1 MRYFKIYCLLGALI
15 STNANAQDLLQSGI
29 YQLFETKGDLTQI
42 VDEPQKHILHKYERA
57 IPNEAGVK
65 YAIIAN
71 DGQMNKILFVTKD
84 DFIQNRNQNNAFCR
98 AYATPNWN
106 YYSDDMPFC
115 RTSIGINDA
124 QFQNTNIGFMFSFP
138 DVKKEENGTLV
149 EAKRKPTPE
158 EVGACAVS
166 GVCAKEAYGY
176 YINNETI
183 IHYSDSF
190 KPISLQ
196 KYKDIIYLP
205 KDTKAYSSNAFK
217 DFNVIKANSF
227 VALKQV
233 RDNYIDIDY
242 FPPDGISKN
251 YKILRDDI
259 IKGDWVNQKA
269 QTNRFKFKVAIDKND
284 EYSSANA
291 LKIIDAKTGKTVQ
304 SFYDIESDLTFDT
317 PDNAIHLID
326 VNFDGYQD
334 ISLFRMSGGAG
345 PNSTQ
350 NIWIYSPKTGKFI
363 YDEKLSG
370 FTQLFIDKKKKTIN
384 TAFRDGCCDHSSETY
399 KYIKGR
405 LTLVASW
412 REYLD
417 GNILI
422 TTDGKRVRGKMRYK
436 TTKSMAE
443 F

>member
-1 MRYFKIYCLLGALI
+1 MRYFKIYCLLGATL
-15 STNANAQDLLQSGI
+15 STNANAQDLLESGK
-29 YQLFETKGDLTQI
+29 YQLFETKGDLTRI
-42 VDEPQKHILHKYERA
+42 IDEPQKHILHKYERA
-57 IPNEAGVK
+57 IPNDAGVK
-65 YAIIAN
+65 YAIVAN
-71 DGQMNKILFVTKD
+71 DGQMNKILFITSD
-84 DFIQNRNQNNAFCR
+84 GFEQDRNQKNAFCR

-115 RTSIGINDA
+115 RTSIGSNDA

-158 EVGACAVS
+158 EVGACAAS
-166 GVCAKEAYGY
+166 GVCAKDAYGY

-183 IHYSDSF
+183 FHYSDSF

-196 KYKDIIYLP
+196 KYKDIIYLS
-205 KDTKAYSSNAFK
+205 KDTKAYSSAVIK
-217 DFNVIKANSF
+217 DFTIIKANSF

-242 FPPDGISKN
+242 FSHDGISKN

-259 IKGDWVNQKA
+259 IKGQWVNQKA
-269 QTNRFKFKVAIDKND
+269 KTKKFKFKLAIDD
-284 EYSSANA
+284 GAAANA
-291 LKIIDAKTGKTVQ
+291 LKIIDAKTGKTIQ
-304 SFYDIESDLTFDT
+304 SFYNLESELAFDK
-317 PDNAIHLID
+317 PDDAINLID
-326 VNFDGYQD
+326 INFDGYQD

-405 LTLVASW
+405 LTLIASW

-422 TTDGKRVRGKMRYK
+422 NADGKRVHGKMRYK
-436 TTKSMAE
+436 TTKSIAE
-443 F
+443 Y